1 MKYSDLNSITNIAAA
16 LQALENVGASI
27 EQIKLQL
34 EFPEGKDKEWE
45 IRARY
50 ALKKKQGIRVAITNR
65 LAILRQQEKERSA
78 GYRDS
83 HTDYLIKEMKRYFSR
98 SAFLACD
105 HRAKLKAE
113 AVNAAVDR

>member
-1 MKYSDLNSITNIAAA
+1 MKYIDLNSITTITEA

-34 EFPEGKDKEWE
+34 EFPEGRSREWLFK
-45 IRARY
+45 ARY
-50 ALKKKQGIRVAITNR
+50 ALKKKQGIRTVICSR
-65 LAILRQQEKERSA
+65 LAVLRQQEKEHNA
-78 GYRDS
+78 GYRDA

-105 HRAKLKAE
+105 HRARLKAE
-113 AVNAAVDR
+113 VNNG